1 MKRMLVFFSIT
12 LLVVGC
18 SYPTSGVR
26 VLDDRPSI
34 VIQDAPIGSFL
45 LVDGLNMG
53 KARLYNGRERALLLE
68 PGTHQIEVMSQGN
81 LIHSE
86 RVFLGDGELKTIKV
100 H

>member
-12 LLVVGC
+12 LLVFGC

-26 VLDDRPSI
+26 VLDDRPSV

-53 KARLYNGRERALLLE
+53 KAGLYNGRERALLLE

-81 LIHSE
+81 VIHSE